1 MNRRLFTSF
10 ATGVFVA
17 TMVITGSPVA
27 LADDDPTARFEA
39 IDIGDFTPKFI
50 PYGLS
55 QDARV
60 TVFVEMTGDPVAV
73 VKGNSPGNRI
83 SNAQKQAIKS
93 DLKARQDGL
102 RPQIELRGGNVL
114 ADFQVA
120 LNGLKVDIERS
131 KLDQIAAL
139 PGVNAIRQVDTFE
152 MDNATSV
159 PFIGTPTAWSGTTG
173 VHGEGI
179 KIGVIDTG
187 VDYTHSNFG
196 GPGTVAAYN
205 AANATDTL
213 PADPALFGPTAPKVK
228 GGTDLVGDAYNAA
241 SSAPPAAHVPH
252 PDPNPLDCFG
262 HGSHVAG
269 TAAGFGVRPD
279 GATYAGVYDA
289 TTYSSSF
296 RIGPGV
302 APMADIYAIRVF
314 GCAGS
319 TNVVAEAI
327 EWAVDNDLDVINMSL
342 GSSFGTADS
351 SSAVAAANAAKAGVT
366 VVTSAGNAGP
376 SQYIVGSPSVA
387 DGVISTAANDATASF
402 AGATIT
408 LSTGPTLTAINANGA
423 TFSNGTVLPVKVLKN
438 ADGSISLG
446 CKHPSGSL
454 GADGTNE
461 WVGVAGKVVVTTR
474 GVCARVARAVFGQKE
489 GAAAVIMVNNAAGL
503 PPFEGQITSNPDTG
517 EPYVVTI
524 PFLGVGSG
532 AGAALLAAGGGTAT
546 LNNASIAN
554 PGFRGFATF
563 SSAGPRIGDSVLKP
577 DITAPGVSILSTA
590 SGTGNAGTIMSGT
603 SMASPHVAGVAAL
616 TRQAHP
622 GWTNRDVTAAI
633 VNTGNPGGVAAYRT
647 SRGGTGLV
655 QPAAS
660 TKTQTVATGDKGFTS
675 LRFGF
680 KELGADY
687 AETKSVALRNNGSS
701 AATFNIAAANAAG
714 SPHSIALS
722 ASSVTVPAGGSASV
736 SVTLNVTAATAG
748 NSSAFREVAGL
759 VTFTPAAAADNNGVA
774 LRMPYYL
781 VPRALSNVKTKL
793 DGKLNATNTSTTATT
808 TNEDGAIAGSADF
821 YAWGLEDDNDKGVGS
836 NDLRALGVQSL
847 PNGTAAD
854 PDRRLLVFAVSTWN
868 RWSNA
873 AVSEYDIYIDVDNN
887 GHDDFA
893 VVGVDIGAVTT
904 GTFDGRMGSFV
915 FNLATGAVNATFFLA
930 GAPTVSS
937 TLLLPARTSQLPGLS
952 KTANPRFTYHA
963 ASFAIFGT
971 GDDVMPGT
979 AKYNAWTSSISQG
992 QFSTVAP
999 GASATNAVSIDP
1011 VEWALTPAKGLLIVT
1026 ADNKSGA
1033 KEADLVEVSKDK

>member
-1 MNRRLFTSF
+1 MNRRLVTSF
-10 ATGVFVA
+10 TTGVFVA

-27 LADDDPTARFEA
+27 LADDDPTARFERV
-39 IDIGDFTPKFI
+39 DIGEFTPNFI
-50 PYGLS
+50 PYGINPS
-55 QDARV
+55 ARV

-73 VKGNSPGNRI
+73 VKGNSSGNKI
-83 SNAQKQAIKS
+83 SDSQKQAIKS
-93 DLKARQDGL
+93 DLKAKQDGL
-102 RPQIELRGGNVL
+102 RPQIELHGGKVL
-114 ADFQVA
+114 ADFQVV
-120 LNGLKVDIERS
+120 LNGLKVEIERS

-139 PGVNAIRQVDTFE
+139 PGVNAIRQVDIFQ

-159 PFIGTPTAWSGTTG
+159 PFIGTPVAWSGTTG

-179 KIGVIDTG
+179 KVGVIDTG
-187 VDYTHSNFG
+187 VDYTHANFG

-213 PADPALFGPTAPKVK
+213 PADPAMFGPAAPKVK

-269 TAAGFGVRPD
+269 TAAGFGVLSN
-279 GATYAGVYDA
+279 GATYSGTYDA
-289 TTYSSSF
+289 TTYSSQF

-302 APMADIYAIRVF
+302 APKADIYAIRVF

-319 TNVVAEAI
+319 TDVVPEAI

-351 SSAVAAANAAKAGVT
+351 SSAVASANAAKAGVT

-402 AGATIT
+402 PGATLA
-408 LSTGPTLTAINANGA
+408 LSTGVTITAINANGA
-423 TFSNGTVLPVKVLKN
+423 TFSNGTTLPVKVLRT
-438 ADGSISLG
+438 ASGGVSLG
-446 CKHPSGSL
+446 CDPAEYV
-454 GADGTNE
+454 GAT
-461 WVGVAGKVVVTTR
+461 GKLVVTLR
-474 GVCARVARAVFGQKE
+474 GTCARVARAIFGEKA
-489 GAAAVIMVNNAAGL
+489 GAAAVAMINTDAGY

-517 EPYVVTI
+517 EVFTVTI
-524 PFLGVGSG
+524 PFLGVRGLLG
-532 AGAALLAAGGGTAT
+532 PAATPDGDNLVAADGGTAT
-546 LNNASIAN
+546 LNNANIAN
-554 PGFRGFATF
+554 PGFRGFASF
-563 SSAGPRIGDSVLKP
+563 SSAGPRTGDSVLKP

-590 SGTGNAGTIMSGT
+590 NGTGNAGTIMSGT

-622 GWTNRDVTAAI
+622 GWTNGDVTAAI
-633 VNTGNPGGVAAYRT
+633 VNTGNPDGVALYRT

-687 AETKSVALRNNGSS
+687 SETKSVALRNNGSS

-714 SPHSIALS
+714 SPHSVALS
-722 ASSVTVPAGGSASV
+722 ATSVTVPAGGTAAV
-736 SVTLNVTAATAG
+736 NVTLNVPAATAG
-748 NSSAFREVAGL
+748 TSTTSSANRQAFREVAGL
-759 VTFTPAAAADNNGVA
+759 VTFTPAAADNNGVA

-781 VPRALSNVKTKL
+781 VPRALSNVQTKL
-793 DGKLNATNTSTTATT
+793 DGKLNATNTATTATT
-808 TNEDGAIAGSADF
+808 TNDGGTITGSADF
-821 YAWGLEDDNDKGVGS
+821 YAWGLEDAKEKQLGA
-836 NDLRALGVQSL
+836 NDLRAVGVQSL
-847 PNGTAAD
+847 PTGN
-854 PDRRLLVFAVSTWN
+854 PDQRVLVFAVSTWN

-873 AVSEYDIYIDVDNN
+873 AVSEYDIYIDVNN
-887 GHDDFA
+887 DGTDDFA
-893 VVGVDIGAVTT
+893 VVGADIGALTT
-904 GTFDGRMGSFV
+904 GVFDGRMGSAV
-915 FNLATGAVNATFFLA
+915 FNLATGAGFVDFFAT
-930 GAPTVSS
+930 APSDST
-937 TLLLPARTSQLPGLS
+937 TLLLPVQTSRLVGLS
-952 KTANPRFTYHA
+952 STSPRFTYHA

-971 GDDVMPGT
+971 GDDVMPGK

-1011 VEWALTPAKGLLIVT
+1011 AEWALTPAKGLLIVT

-1033 KEADLVEVSKDK
+1033 KEADLIEVPTK